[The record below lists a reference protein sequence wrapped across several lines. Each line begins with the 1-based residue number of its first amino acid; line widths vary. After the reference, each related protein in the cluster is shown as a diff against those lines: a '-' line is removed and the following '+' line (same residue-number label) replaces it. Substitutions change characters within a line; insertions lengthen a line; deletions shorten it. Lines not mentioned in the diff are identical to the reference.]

1 MLQAEKEEQV
11 DEDEKKQE
19 PPKLMQESFQ
29 EREEKI
35 LMFKK
40 KKEIEQ
46 QLDMLKDYK
55 DEEMRRDFYMKQI
68 MASIYRSLEQLRTI
82 EQEMELLK
90 YQKTLPKKT
99 EEEKK
104 EEERKKQKEEIMK
117 RIHDQ
122 QEQRIKFRDE
132 TMKQV
137 KEVLHK
143 KPLYKQYEE
152 KYHETVEVPL
162 LEQKKKHLEELR
174 NFYRPIDNSE
184 LTEHAMKYE

>member
-1 MLQAEKEEQV
+1 MKFQKKRVEDANNLVKKLNEERRERQLKKREKDKKLHEEL
-11 DEDEKKQE
+11 KKQE
-19 PPKLMQESFQ
+19 
-29 EREEKI
+29 EE
-35 LMFKK
+35 FKK
-40 KKEIEQ
+40 QQDEQ
-46 QLDMLKDYK
+46 AQ
-55 DEEMRRDFYMKQI
+55 
-68 MASIYRSLEQLRTI
+68 
-82 EQEMELLK
+82 
-90 YQKTLPKKT
+90 
-99 EEEKK
+99 KK